1 MAIQDL
7 LSLNFLVPFV
17 ANKLDFKRAIRGL
30 RGMPRRLLLVGHKLA
45 AGSVAINTL
54 VTVSTETDA
63 IERFGE
69 GSMLLAMWRAA
80 KANADLGLPID
91 CIAIAPGNTPISAT
105 TTIVIANTGG
115 TVAVP
120 GEVMLYIHGKR
131 VSVGVTTSDTDATV
145 ATKLIA
151 AIAAQPSLQ
160 VTAAAGTN
168 PGEVKLT
175 AKWGGPTGNSI
186 DVRGAFYDDDRLPNG
201 LTMTIPAMALGAVN
215 PDVSPVIAAIG
226 LSRPTEIVCPFLDSA
241 NLNLFETELAARWE
255 ANNMRDGMV
264 VNAMR
269 GTESEIT
276 TFLGGRNSPHVH
288 TIATTKDVTNPWET
302 AAMAGAAIESQAS
315 KDPAVPHTGIPLL
328 GYVGPKPAQ
337 HWTIDQI
344 NNLLQAGASPLEIGQ
359 DSTGNLLRMVTNYT
373 LSSAGA
379 PDRSMAE
386 LCWLKT
392 ASYKRW
398 FNVTEFQ
405 TKYRGYKLAQYITDP
420 IPGQKIMTVPLA
432 EEIMLGIYKTFMDA
446 GLCQNMGYYKD
457 TLLVEIDG
465 ANQKLK
471 IIDQPVLVVQHYQ
484 TEITSEVVGGTV

>member
-1 MAIQDL
+1 MSIPNL

-30 RGMPRRLLLVGHKLA
+30 RGMPRRLLLIGHKLT
-45 AGSVAINTL
+45 AGSAPLNTVL
-54 VTVSTETDA
+54 TVSTETDA

-105 TTIVIANTGG
+105 STIVVANTGG
-115 TVAVP
+115 TVAFP

-131 VSVGVTTSDTDATV
+131 ISVGVTTSDTDATV

-151 AIAAQPSLQ
+151 AISAQTSLQ
-160 VTAAAGTN
+160 VAAAAGTN
-168 PGEVKLT
+168 AGEVKLT

-186 DVRGAFYDDDRLPNG
+186 DVRGAFYDDDRLPAG
-201 LTMTIPAMALGAVN
+201 LTLTIPAMALGAVN
-215 PDVSPVIAAIG
+215 PDVSPVITAIG
-226 LSRPTEIVCPFLDSA
+226 LSRPTEIVCPFLDST
-241 NLNLFETELAARWE
+241 NLNLLETELAARWE

-276 TFLGGRNSPHVH
+276 TFLNGRNSPHVH
-288 TIATTKDVTNPWET
+288 TIATTKDLTNPWET

-328 GYVGPKPAQ
+328 GYVGPKPAL
-337 HWTIDQI
+337 HWTIDQM
-344 NNLLQAGASPLEIGQ
+344 NNLLQAGASPLEVGQ
-359 DSTGNLLRMVTNYT
+359 DSTANLLRMVTNYT

-386 LCWLKT
+386 VCWLKT

-398 FNVTEFQ
+398 YNVTEFQ
-405 TKYRGYKLAQYITDP
+405 NTYRGYKLMQYNTDP
-420 IPGQKIMTVPLA
+420 IPGQKIMTAQLA
-432 EEIMLGIYKTFMDA
+432 EEIMLGIYKVFTDA
-446 GLCQNMGYYKD
+446 ALCQNPSYYKE
-457 TLLVEIDG
+457 TLVVEIDG
-465 ANQKLK
+465 ANQKLR
-471 IIDQPVLVVQHYQ
+471 IIDQPVLVTQHYQ
-484 TEITSEVVGGTV
+484 TEVTSEVVGGTV